1 MIAKMIALL
10 LKSLELFLKKRKV
23 NKYNNYTCEH
33 DEHLSYQ
40 NNKKKSKN
48 NIDNC

>member
-1 MIAKMIALL
+1 MIAKMIGLS